1 MKKNLLKIYKKFRDS
16 DILEDCDS
24 GIVLAFLYYIKKG
37 NLEGKSFN
45 EDYHANTEKDPL
57 KERLKEL
64 KVLYK
69 EFGERIWKTINCWQ
83 CECLRMF
90 IHLRI

>member
-16 DILEDCDS
+16 DILEGCDS
-24 GIVLAFLYYIKKG
+24 GVVLAFLYYIKKG
-37 NLEGKSFN
+37 NLEDKSFN

-69 EFGERIWKTINCWQ
+69 KKKKPTKKYDLS
-83 CECLRMF
+83 CLDGDCDAWY
-90 IHLRI
+90 

>member
-45 EDYHANTEKDPL
+45 ENYHANTEKDPL

-64 KVLYK
+64 EILYK
-69 EFGERIWKTINCWQ
+69 KKKKSKKKYDLS
-83 CECLRMF
+83 CLDGDCDAF
-90 IHLRI
+90 Y